1 MALLLIAASNDFDD
15 EIQIACLVHEFE
27 AVIGAIGEEMFDAG
41 GARTVEELALALR
54 ARGGGFAEAFAD
66 FKRLRAAVDQE
77 HAPFSASIV
86 GAKEVAF
93 FPAVTGG

>member
-1 MALLLIAASNDFDD
+1 MKLLYFAWVR
-15 EIQIACLVHEFE
+15 QKT
-27 AVIGAIGEEMFDAG
+27 GIGEEEITDFGESDPK
-41 GARTVEELALALR
+41 TVEALALALR

-77 HAPFSASIV
+77 HAPFSASIT